1 MNLQRFR
8 HAGLPPPKRVSVL
21 ILLLHL
27 AAFGVMAATERSI
40 AGWLMF
46 VAAWAILNGI
56 GLFVFRRPA
65 IAAALSLGLVALL
78 VTLSRFKFDVMYM
91 TVDFLDLL
99 IVDVDTTTFLFAI
112 FPFLKWAVAGGALAF
127 AAAAIVLWRIDPFR
141 VPRQR
146 ALLATVAGFLSL
158 VGLTAIAPG
167 NWWEV
172 FADRNYVSKFARS
185 GVQAVSELTTHGM
198 FDSAAVASTS
208 LVAEATACEPAGK
221 PPNIILI
228 HDESSFDIRVAPN
241 VKVPEGY
248 GSHFRSWDGKAR
260 RFVTES
266 FGGASWYS
274 EFNVLA
280 GLSSQSFGRFAY
292 FLPRV
297 AAGRVERGLPRTLQR
312 CGYQTFSFY
321 PASAA
326 FMSAKNFHASV
337 GIEHFFDNRAMGAN
351 FVEPDGFYYQFAA
364 TKLKQSKAPFFAY
377 IYLSGNHFPFSRDWH
392 PDILPEWRDPGNRKE
407 IDEYLR
413 RQAISVRDLA
423 AFKERL
429 KRDFPTEPFLIVRYG
444 DHQPAFPPPN
454 VMEPDLTE
462 DEVALKIRNR
472 DPKYYVTY
480 YAIDTINFEPTDA
493 SSALDTLDG
502 AYLPLVIQELAG
514 LPLDPSFAEQ
524 KRIMARCEGIFFGCA
539 AGTEA
544 RRFNRLLIDAGLVKR
559 L

>member
-1 MNLQRFR
+1 MNLQSWR
-8 HAGLPPPKRVSVL
+8 HLALPPPRRVSALVV
-21 ILLLHL
+21 LLHL
-27 AAFGVMAATERSI
+27 TAFGVMAATERSV

-46 VAAWAILNGI
+46 VAAWTILNGV
-56 GLFVFRRPA
+56 GLFVLRRPA
-65 IAAALSLGLVALL
+65 IGAALSLALVLLL
-78 VTLSRFKFDVMYM
+78 VTLSRFKFEIMYM
-91 TVDFLDLL
+91 TVDFLDLM
-99 IVDVDTTTFLFAI
+99 IVDVDTTTFLFGI
-112 FPFLKWAVAGGALAF
+112 FPLLKWAAAFGALAL
-127 AAAAIVLWRIDPFR
+127 AAICIVLWRIDPFR
-141 VPRQR
+141 VPRRR
-146 ALLATVAGFLSL
+146 ALLAGIAGLLSL
-158 VGLTAIAPG
+158 IGLTAIAPG

-172 FADRNYVSKFARS
+172 FADKNYVSKFARS
-185 GVQAVSELTTHGM
+185 GVQAVSELATHGM

-208 LVAEATACEPAGK
+208 LGSEGAACAPGGK
-221 PPNIILI
+221 VPNIILI

-241 VKVPEGY
+241 IKVPEGY
-248 GSHFRSWDGKAR
+248 GSHFRSFDGKAR

-297 AAGRVERGLPRTLQR
+297 AAGRVERGLPRALQR
-312 CGYQTFSFY
+312 CGYRTYSFY

-326 FMSAKNFHASV
+326 FMSAKSFHNSV

-351 FVEPDGFYYQFAA
+351 FVEPDDFYYRFAA
-364 TKLKQSKAPFFAY
+364 SKLKDSKAPFFAY
-377 IYLSGNHFPFSRDWH
+377 IYLSGNHFPFSREWH

-429 KRDFPTEPFLIVRYG
+429 RRDFPGEPFLIVRYG

-454 VMEPDLTE
+454 VMEPELSEET
-462 DEVALKIRNR
+462 VAQKIRDR

-480 YAIDTINFEPTDA
+480 YAIDTIDFAPVDA

-524 KRIMARCEGIFFGCA
+524 KKIMARCEGIFYGCA
-539 AGTEA
+539 AGAEA
-544 RRFNRLLIDAGLVKR
+544 RRFNRMLIDAGLVKR